1 MLRILIF
8 IQSIFLM
15 SQVGFAGGFILVS
28 PNQHQ
33 NPNQGTNSGL
43 KIPYF
48 PLESVSMQLH
58 SQVGELT
65 ASTRVKQ
72 VFYNPSPQQLE
83 GYFLFPV
90 PKDVV
95 VQEFS
100 MDINGVKHKA
110 ELLDAQK
117 AKKIYEAIV
126 RQSKDPAL
134 LEFYGKRLFRVRVFP
149 ILARKK
155 LSIELNYTE
164 SISTNNGTQEYT
176 VAMNTDK
183 YAAKGLNNVSF
194 EIDLSTKQPLKSIYS
209 PTHAVEIKRKDA
221 NTALI
226 VYKASKSIPNR
237 DFKLYF
243 RSSQKNIGLSFLNFK
258 KPKEAGYFLMN
269 ISPGLDQKQAIIAK
283 DIVFVLDKSGSMAGK
298 KMEQAKKALAFCIEH
313 LNKDDR
319 FEIIPFS
326 TEASSLFGT
335 VQKISSSN
343 KQAALEFLERIEPIG
358 GTNIEEALSLA
369 LESRTQE
376 SVRPLSII
384 FLTDGK
390 PTVGLHDE
398 TALLSKIKKQNQ
410 SKVRIFTFG
419 IGTNLNTHLLDKIT
433 ESSRAYRTYVMPDE
447 DIELKVSDF
456 YTKVA
461 APVMTDVQIAF
472 DKNVRIYDVY
482 DKEIPD
488 LFRGSSISLIGRYQG
503 TGNATITVSGKVNG
517 QTKQYSYSI
526 KLEENNNKMNFVPDL
541 WASRA
546 VGYLLDQI
554 RLNGSNKELVE
565 EVTRLAKK
573 HGIITPY
580 TSYLI
585 LEDEAVAAQNG
596 QNIQN
601 QILRPRATN
610 APKMREEIDFE
621 EEVANVNAEE
631 KGLKTK
637 KSGRMSVQISK
648 EYQALNRATNLA
660 EAQQGTNRM
669 NYTDQSGISR
679 NLADN
684 IIKVQGRA
692 FYNNNN
698 IWIDANIALSDT
710 RNSKTERI
718 RFNSKAYFE
727 LLKQEAMLDYLNLGK
742 NVRFV
747 YNNQVYEIY
756 DKG

>member
-33 NPNQGTNSGL
+33 NPNEGTKSGL

>member
-194 EIDLSTKQPLKSIYS
+194 EIDLTTKQPLKSIYS

-335 VQKISSSN
+335 VQKISPSN

>member
-335 VQKISSSN
+335 VQKISPSN

>member
-48 PLESVSMQLH
+48 PLESVSMQVH

-149 ILARKK
+149 ILARKQ

-164 SISTNNGTQEYT
+164 SIRTNNGTQEYT

-335 VQKISSSN
+335 VQKISPSN

-648 EYQALNRATNLA
+648 EYQALNKATNLA

-698 IWIDANIALSDT
+698 IWIDANIALADT

>member
-1 MLRILIF
+1 
-8 IQSIFLM
+8 
-15 SQVGFAGGFILVS
+15 
-28 PNQHQ
+28 
-33 NPNQGTNSGL
+33 
-43 KIPYF
+43 
-48 PLESVSMQLH
+48 
-58 SQVGELT
+58 
-65 ASTRVKQ
+65 
-72 VFYNPSPQQLE
+72 
-83 GYFLFPV
+83 
-90 PKDVV
+90 
-95 VQEFS
+95 
-100 MDINGVKHKA
+100 
-110 ELLDAQK
+110 
-117 AKKIYEAIV
+117 
-126 RQSKDPAL
+126 
-134 LEFYGKRLFRVRVFP
+134 
-149 ILARKK
+149 
-155 LSIELNYTE
+155 
-164 SISTNNGTQEYT
+164 
-176 VAMNTDK
+176 
-183 YAAKGLNNVSF
+183 
-194 EIDLSTKQPLKSIYS
+194 
-209 PTHAVEIKRKDA
+209 
-221 NTALI
+221 
-226 VYKASKSIPNR
+226 
-237 DFKLYF
+237 
-243 RSSQKNIGLSFLNFK
+243 
-258 KPKEAGYFLMN
+258 MN

-335 VQKISSSN
+335 VQKISPSN